1 MKKLTRTQVDKTL
14 TAIQNCEKVAN
25 LYNQLYEAL
34 AGFNTELEAEDESEL
49 NLEIIKGDII
59 SLSMLGKRF
68 DELADQQYR
77 KAQNLYK
84 QIQYSL

>member
-1 MKKLTRTQVDKTL
+1 MKKLTHTQVDKTL
-14 TAIQNCEKVAN
+14 TAIQNCEKVAK
-25 LYNQLYEAL
+25 LYNQLYETL
-34 AGFNTELEAEDESEL
+34 AGFNTELEVEDESEL